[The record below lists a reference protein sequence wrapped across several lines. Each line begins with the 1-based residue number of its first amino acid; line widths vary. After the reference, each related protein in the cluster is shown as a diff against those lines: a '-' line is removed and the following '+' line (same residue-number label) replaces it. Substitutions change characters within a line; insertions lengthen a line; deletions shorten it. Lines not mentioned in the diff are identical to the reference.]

1 MSRLLC
7 ATAFHPKQRAQYQ
20 LLWNPFTYQLTPHKL
35 TVLYSNPLIS
45 RSSGYVITW
54 LIPPRMTF
62 DHPGLCPPG
71 ENRNQ
76 DFMKAQNNRSHFAKH
91 GNDDIHWSSTVRFRK
106 VVIYIPPALTRQNSA
121 FCPHHFV
128 MCLWFPQ
135 KATIILNITLTRRF
149 FYWRCCVFLVRKE
162 LIFFLV

>member
-20 LLWNPFTYQLTPHKL
+20 LLWNPFTFQLTPHKL

-71 ENRNQ
+71 ENINQ

-91 GNDDIHWSSTVRFRK
+91 GNDDIHWRSTVRFRK
-106 VVIYIPPALTRQNSA
+106 VVTLYASCFNTTKLCVLSTQLCNV
-121 FCPHHFV
+121 FV
-128 MCLWFPQ
+128 WFPQ
-135 KATIILNITLTRRF
+135 KATIILNIALTRRF

-162 LIFFLV
+162 LIFF